1 MGGGPDMSIKRVII
15 VTLVLFL
22 IYFAFTRPQATADGV
37 KAVLAWIPVGANA
50 LATFFEE
57 VLS

>member
-1 MGGGPDMSIKRVII
+1 MGGGQDMSLKRVII
-15 VTLVLFL
+15 TVLVLFA
-22 IYFAFTRPQATADGV
+22 IYFAFTRPGPTADGV
-37 KAVLAWIPVGANA
+37 KAVLAWIPQGADA